1 MTNENITIS
10 LNKQFYNKEYLEF
23 KLKYF
28 KNVSHGYNIGNIA
41 IMRANGISD
50 DEIFIA
56 MLVGVYKANLSVG
69 MNI

>member
-10 LNKQFYNKEYLEF
+10 LNKQFYNKEYMEF
-23 KLKYF
+23 KRKFF
-28 KNVSHGYNIGNIA
+28 KKVSQGYKIGEVA

>member
-1 MTNENITIS
+1 MTDENIAIS
-10 LNKQFYNKEYLEF
+10 LNKQFYNKEYSEF
-23 KLKYF
+23 KRKYF
-28 KNVSHGYNIGNIA
+28 KKVSQGYNIGSIA

-69 MNI
+69 MDI

>member
-10 LNKQFYNKEYLEF
+10 LNKQFYNKEYSEF
-23 KLKYF
+23 KRKYF
-28 KNVSHGYNIGNIA
+28 KKVSQGYNIGEVA

-50 DEIFIA
+50 DDIFIA

-69 MNI
+69 MDI